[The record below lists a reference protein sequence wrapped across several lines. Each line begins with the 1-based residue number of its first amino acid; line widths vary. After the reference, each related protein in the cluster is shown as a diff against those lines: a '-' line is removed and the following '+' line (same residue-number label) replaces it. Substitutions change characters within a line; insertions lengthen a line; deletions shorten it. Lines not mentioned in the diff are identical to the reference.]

1 MEGGHAM
8 RALFSFG
15 VSSREFTRSD
25 LN

>member
-8 RALFSFG
+8 RVLFSFG

>member
-15 VSSREFTRSD
+15 ASSREFTRSD